1 MASILKVD
9 ELRGIASAGS
19 ITVTSEGGAATQ
31 SLQQGLA
38 KAWAFFTQAY
48 GGTQVL
54 NGSFNISSLT
64 DSGVGETFFVP
75 TNAFADGNSNVIS
88 ATIGS
93 GENNR
98 FVTFNLPRTTVIK
111 IEVFRISDNS
121 AQDAGEVS
129 TTVHGD
135 LA

>member
-1 MASILKVD
+1 MSEIKVD
-9 ELRGIASAGS
+9 NLTGKTSAGN
-19 ITVTSEGGAATQ
+19 ITVTSEGGAATMQ
-31 SLQQGLA
+31 LQQGLA

-88 ATIGS
+88 VSIGS
-93 GENNR
+93 GESNR
-98 FVTFNLPRTTVIK
+98 NATFNLPRTTVIK
-111 IEVFRISDNS
+111 IEVYRISDNS

-129 TTVHGD
+129 TTIHGD
-135 LA
+135 LS

>member
-9 ELRGIASAGS
+9 ELRGIVSAGD
-19 ITVTSEGGAATQ
+19 ITVTDGSVTMK
-31 SLQQGLA
+31 LQDGLA
-38 KAWAFFTQAY
+38 KAWAFFTQAF
-48 GGTQVL
+48 G
-54 NGSFNISSLT
+54 
-64 DSGVGETFFVP
+64 VP
-75 TNAFADGNSNVIS
+75 TNAFADGNNNVIS
-88 ATIGS
+88 ATTGS
-93 GENNR
+93 GESNR

>member
-1 MASILKVD
+1 MSEIKVD
-9 ELRGIASAGS
+9 NLTGKTSAGD
-19 ITVTSEGGAATQ
+19 ITVTDGSVTMK
-31 SLQQGLA
+31 LQDGLA
-38 KAWAFFTQAY
+38 KAWAFFTQAF

-64 DSGVGETFFVP
+64 DSGVGETSFVP
-75 TNAFADGNSNVIS
+75 TNAFADGNNNVIS
-88 ATIGS
+88 ATVGS
-93 GENNR
+93 GESNR

-129 TTVHGD
+129 TAVHGD

>member
-1 MASILKVD
+1 MAGKI
-9 ELRGIASAGS
+9 IADQIQSTTAGTLDTKYVVNGS
-19 ITVTSEGGAATQ
+19 
-31 SLQQGLA
+31 A
-38 KAWAFFTQAY
+38 KAWAFFTQAF

-64 DSGVGETFFVP
+64 DSGLGETTFVP
-75 TNAFADGNSNVIS
+75 TNAFADGNNNVIS
-88 ATIGS
+88 ATTGS

-98 FVTFNLPRTTVIK
+98 FVTFNFPRTTVIK
-111 IEVFRISDNS
+111 IEVYRISDNS

>member
-1 MASILKVD
+1 MSEIKVD
-9 ELRGIASAGS
+9 NLNGKTSAGD
-19 ITVTSEGGAATQ
+19 ITVTSEGGAATMQ
-31 SLQQGLA
+31 LQQGLA

-64 DSGVGETFFVP
+64 DSGVGETSFVP
-75 TNAFADGNSNVIS
+75 TNAFADGNNNVIS

-121 AQDAGEVS
+121 AQDTAEVS